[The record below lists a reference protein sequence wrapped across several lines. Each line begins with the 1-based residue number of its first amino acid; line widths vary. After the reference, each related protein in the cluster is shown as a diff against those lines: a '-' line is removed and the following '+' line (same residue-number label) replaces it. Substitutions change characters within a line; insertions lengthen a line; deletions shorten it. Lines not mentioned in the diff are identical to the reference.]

1 MSVRFRRCLVAA
13 SAALGLCS
21 PPLYAQVTKVPLADF
36 ANVYARFVNQTAH
49 THGGIDGA
57 GNAYSAELLTSP
69 VGWSGANFHLHL
81 PNTKNAVTSATI
93 ALPQGKYLS
102 VSLLGT
108 GVNGAQAAQ
117 KFTVTYTDDTTQTFT
132 QSLSDWREP
141 QNYQGEAI
149 AKSMS
154 YSLNSA
160 GKHDTGPV
168 YLYEYTFSLN
178 SAKTVASV
186 TLPENPNV
194 VVAAIDL
201 AAPVTVPFTAPT
213 IDAIANDGA
222 VIIDGGLDGGND
234 AYSEQ
239 LIGTTVTSGGITYAL
254 GAAGTP
260 SAVGTGATVTLPAG
274 QYGTLSFVG
283 AGFFGDQPNLPFI
296 VTYSDNSTATFTQS
310 VSDWAAPGNYPGEFV
325 ALTMPYR
332 DTGPG
337 NEQNGPFFLY
347 RYTFVIDSTKT
358 VATLTLPTA
367 NIAVL
372 SVVLTPAIATPPL
385 PPPFPIDLSIPL
397 PVGCGPGQGQVPCAY
412 VPDIN
417 PAYSAGEFFGTGGL
431 NGVCETPPMCPPNE
445 ALAANLLGNSLT
457 MNTPGTYTGTT
468 TFTFGKPG
476 SQYGVTS
483 EYIPLPK
490 LPYAYLNFLAT
501 SLYDGVPAPGA
512 TFTVTYTDQ
521 STQTFTQDFSSWL
534 APNNPLYAGETL
546 ALEMP
551 YYVLGY
557 PPFTCAAN
565 ALPPCPEPGPAY
577 LYEYSIPLDQNKTL
591 QSVDMPDGN
600 ANDIYYN
607 IVIVAITLTD

>member
-457 MNTPGTYTGTT
+457 VNTPGTSSTGTT

-476 SQYGVTS
+476 AEYGVTY
-483 EYIPLPK
+483 EFIPLPA
-490 LPYAYLNFLAT
+490 LNYSFLNFLAT
-501 SLYDGVPAPGA
+501 SINGGFPAPGG
-512 TFTVTYTDQ
+512 TFTVNYT
-521 STQTFTQDFSSWL
+521 TGPPQTFTQAFSDWL
-534 APNNPLYAGETL
+534 TPSIPLNTGETL
-546 ALEMP
+546 ALQMP
-551 YYVLGY
+551 YFVYGGGTISQG
-557 PPFTCAAN
+557 P
-565 ALPPCPEPGPAY
+565 LPN
-577 LYEYSIPLDQNKTL
+577 LYEYSIPLDPARIL
-591 QSVDMPDGN
+591 VGVEMPEDMQGLG
-600 ANDIYYN
+600 YN
-607 IVIVAITLTD
+607 VVILAITLTD